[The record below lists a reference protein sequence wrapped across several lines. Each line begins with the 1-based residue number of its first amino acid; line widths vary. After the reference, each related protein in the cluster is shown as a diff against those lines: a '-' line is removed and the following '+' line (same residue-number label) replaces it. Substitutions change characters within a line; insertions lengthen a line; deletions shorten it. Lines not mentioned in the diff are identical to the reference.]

1 MLKRV
6 FDLRKKIAA
15 FMQSK
20 DKVVLQFTYEELMNI
35 TSHLN
40 DLNKNLQG
48 KDNLVHELFNVFQSV

>member
-40 DLNKNLQG
+40 D
-48 KDNLVHELFNVFQSV
+48 